1 MSNTFTAIKR
11 AAKVALKETLRPRQF
26 QVASHRVVCSLC
38 GSDEFQW
45 HGHGALGTR
54 YKVLGVEGYA
64 LQCCRCSHLEL
75 FGKRPEEL

>member
-1 MSNTFTAIKR
+1 
-11 AAKVALKETLRPRQF
+11 
-26 QVASHRVVCSLC
+26 
-38 GSDEFQW
+38 
-45 HGHGALGTR
+45 LGTR